1 MLDRVIGNRYK
12 IVQELGGGGM
22 AVVYL
27 GRDLTLNRYVTIKV
41 LRDEYARD
49 EDFIRRFRQ
58 EARSVASL
66 SHPNI
71 VSVFDVGR
79 DDGIHYLI
87 MEYVEGRNLKSL
99 IKEGKISLNFAI
111 QIALSICEALDH
123 AHKRGIVHRDVK
135 PHNILITPEG
145 RAKLTDFGIARAV
158 SSGTVSATKALLGSV
173 QYISPEQAR
182 GEPADTRSDIYSLG
196 AVLYEILT
204 GRPPFSGENPV
215 AVAIK
220 HIQDN
225 PAPVNQVNPEVPHAL
240 ATIVEKSMAK
250 NPNLRYQ
257 SVSAMADDLKNLFNG
272 LSNDDSP
279 TRTLNRTLRKR
290 RLKPAGYIAL
300 GLFFTFLFIAGW
312 WGLKWYVNVPEVS
325 VPDVQGMTVKEAEQI
340 LDAAGLRY
348 QLQEINSSEVEKGAV
363 IKQDIEPG
371 SKVKRGRLITLLVS
385 LGPQMFTV
393 PDVRSKLL
401 QDAELILV
409 NEGFVVGTK
418 KEVFHDNVTEGLVI
432 SQNPLPGTSR
442 PKDSPVNLVISKG
455 PQPVL
460 KPVPDLIGLV
470 LAAAKEKLNQTGFV
484 LSDNIK
490 RQESAEYL
498 PGYVCAQNPA
508 AGTELEAGKTVEVTV
523 SNGPGPIPKEATVYL
538 PVPDDGREHAVR
550 ITINDA
556 RGLTEAY
563 NSTHAAGERVVQ
575 PVTYYGEA
583 TIRVYLDNEMVR
595 EQTLS

>member
-12 IVQELGGGGM
+12 IVRELGGGGM

-27 GRDLTLNRYVTIKV
+27 GQDLALNRHVTIKV

-79 DDGIHYLI
+79 EDGIHYLV

-99 IKEGKISLNFAI
+99 IKEGKISLNFAL
-111 QIALSICEALDH
+111 QITRNICDALDH

-182 GEPADTRSDIYSLG
+182 GEPADARSDIYSLG
-196 AVLYEILT
+196 AVLYEMFT
-204 GRPPFSGENPV
+204 GKPPFSGDNPV

-225 PAPVNQVNPEVPHAL
+225 PMPVNLANPDVPPAL
-240 ATIVEKSMAK
+240 ARVIEKAMAK

-257 SVSAMADDLKNLFNG
+257 YVSTMGEEITSVLNDLPEV
-272 LSNDDSP
+272 DCP
-279 TRTLNRTLRKR
+279 TRPLNKISRKR
-290 RLKPAGYIAL
+290 RLKPAGYIAI
-300 GLFFTFLFIAGW
+300 GLFLTLLFIAGW
-312 WGLKWYVNVPEVS
+312 WGLKWYVYVPEVS
-325 VPDVQGMTVKEAEQI
+325 VPDVQGMTVKAAERT
-340 LDAAGLRY
+340 LNTYGLRY
-348 QLQEINSSEVEKGAV
+348 QIQEINSKEVEKGEV

-371 SKVKRGRLITLLVS
+371 SRVKRGRLITLLVS
-385 LGPQMFTV
+385 LGPQMLTV
-393 PDVRSKLL
+393 PDVRGKLL
-401 QDAELILV
+401 QDAELLLI
-409 NEGFVVGTK
+409 NEGFAVGTK
-418 KEVFHDNVTEGLVI
+418 KEVFHDRVDEGMIV
-432 SQNPLPGTSR
+432 SQNPVPGTSR
-442 PKDSPVNLVISKG
+442 PKDSPVNLVVSKG

-460 KPVPDLIGLV
+460 KPVPNLVGLV
-470 LAAAKEKLNQTGFV
+470 LAAAREKLNQAGFV

-490 RQESAEYL
+490 REESTEYL

-508 AGTELEAGKTVEVTV
+508 AGTNLETGEPVAVTV
-523 SNGPGPIPKEATVYL
+523 SDGPGPMPKEASVIL
-538 PVPDDGREHAVR
+538 RVPDDGRDHTVR

-556 RGLTEAY
+556 RGLIEAY
-563 NSTHAAGERVVQ
+563 NSPHAAGEVVQ
-575 PVTYYGEA
+575 PITFYGEA
-583 TIRVYLDNEMVR
+583 VIRVYLDDRMVL
-595 EQTLS
+595 EQTRS